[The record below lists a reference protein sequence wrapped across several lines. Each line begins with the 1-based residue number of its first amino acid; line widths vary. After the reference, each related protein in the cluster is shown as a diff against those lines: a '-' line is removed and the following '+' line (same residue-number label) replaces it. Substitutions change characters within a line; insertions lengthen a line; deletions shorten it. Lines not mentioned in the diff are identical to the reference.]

1 MYIYLYLYVHIH
13 TYIHTSIDPVTRSVY
28 GSTEATQPRRT
39 LSLFHAR
46 IQSRAP
52 LVVCARVYSST
63 YTLAASSRASS
74 PGPEPGVPIPTT
86 VGPVHRGTELRAINL
101 FARQPATCHCVY
113 PHVNHYVR
121 PRNIEL
127 APLRIPNSP
136 FPAAA
141 PRNATAGYPRYPNRN
156 LGNGSK
162 RTLRGPLMS
171 AYGACSESTAVI

>member
-1 MYIYLYLYVHIH
+1 MCTCIH
-13 TYIHTSIDPVTRSVY
+13 TYIHLWIPRHGVY

-39 LSLFHAR
+39 LSLFRAR
-46 IQSRAP
+46 IQLRAP
-52 LVVCARVYSST
+52 AVVCARIELYLHARGKLT
-63 YTLAASSRASS
+63 ASS
-74 PGPEPGVPIPTT
+74 PDPEPRVPIPTA

-127 APLRIPNSP
+127 APRRAPLRIPNSP

-141 PRNATAGYPRYPNRN
+141 PRNATAGYPRYPKRN

-162 RTLRGPLMS
+162 RALSGPLMS
-171 AYGACSESTAVI
+171 AYGVLAVNRQP